1 MAAESFRLQ
10 VHVDMANAPAFLED
24 VIAYPAITAIGREKH
39 GKARIARRPEITAE
53 ALRNL
58 AREFLED
65 ETSGGK
71 DSVAWRPARVAA
83 RLGLALLGGAGR
95 RGAAD
100 ELFEGGAMA
109 FEGRH
114 DPLRNLPI
122 FGRLRRADRVGAV
135 HGPDTDPDTN
145 GGRPR

>member
-10 VHVDMANAPAFLED
+10 VHVDMVNTPAFRED
-24 VIAYPAITAIGREKH
+24 VIAYPAITVIGREKH

-58 AREFLED
+58 ARELLED

-71 DSVAWRPARVAA
+71 NSVAWRPARIAA

-95 RGAAD
+95 RLGV
-100 ELFEGGAMA
+100 
-109 FEGRH
+109 R
-114 DPLRNLPI
+114 
-122 FGRLRRADRVGAV
+122 
-135 HGPDTDPDTN
+135 GPP
-145 GGRPR
+145 